1 MNTVELS
8 VRTQLQKIIDE
19 LDTLSKKGKD
29 TSDAMTELGHSVGKS
44 MEGQIKK
51 TETMFGRIRGL
62 AGSTAKAMGDDF
74 KNLFNVA
81 GLAQGLKLGGIFS
94 DNIKETMALT
104 DTIRKLG
111 GIFGIAQGEF
121 VSFQKRMVDGLAEVG
136 LGADAAS
143 NALKGLSETQ
153 VRGQENLIAY
163 AKASGML
170 ASVSGQK
177 GQEGSIAKGIATT
190 ITAGGGNVNDPAVF
204 ARMVDA
210 MRKSF
215 NATGQNP
222 TQILATLAQIMEKM
236 PADLRKNIGPE
247 GLVDLAS
254 IGQVAGKNAT
264 AFLEEYLSKSPIAR
278 KHLEA
283 RGFGGVFDEKGL
295 NVDKFR
301 KQAKNIFAQFGGDP
315 RLMAQ
320 TLGLSEDAAEGFVRL
335 YESLDKVSK
344 VQQKMRADTKQLED
358 QYKSAMTMSEA
369 FAGSLNKV
377 KSSFSGP
384 IAAIT
389 NGLSEALVKAM
400 DTSLTDLG
408 KYLPKALASMLQ
420 KAQEK
425 APDALGK
432 NIGSTAVV
440 VGGGVLTALLA
451 GGGIKRLFGG
461 IVGAGNVASKAKGVA
476 ESEIYSQ
483 ITGKQVTPV
492 YVTNVSE
499 FSALGGGLN
508 TSPVGGGGKLAVAGK
523 IAAAGGLGYVV
534 GDVLNSLIEG
544 TGFDKALTSFVQEI
558 AADLD
563 PNVQRARAKQVQA
576 EQETSAKVIEKSIE
590 KVKDAGL
597 ISEASSFESIVRTI
611 VENKAENF
619 RVTSE
624 VQRGPVIVANY
635 PNNGR

>member
-1 MNTVELS
+1 
-8 VRTQLQKIIDE
+8 
-19 LDTLSKKGKD
+19 
-29 TSDAMTELGHSVGKS
+29 
-44 MEGQIKK
+44 
-51 TETMFGRIRGL
+51 
-62 AGSTAKAMGDDF
+62 
-74 KNLFNVA
+74 
-81 GLAQGLKLGGIFS
+81 
-94 DNIKETMALT
+94 
-104 DTIRKLG
+104 
-111 GIFGIAQGEF
+111 
-121 VSFQKRMVDGLAEVG
+121 
-136 LGADAAS
+136 
-143 NALKGLSETQ
+143 
-153 VRGQENLIAY
+153 
-163 AKASGML
+163 ML

-236 PADLRKNIGPE
+236 PADLRKKIGPE

-264 AFLEEYLSKSPIAR
+264 AFLEEYLSKSPVAR

-295 NVDKFR
+295 NVEKFR

-400 DTSLTDLG
+400 DTSLADLG
-408 KYLPKALASMLQ
+408 KYLPKSLASMLQ

-451 GGGIKRLFGG
+451 GGGIKRLVSGFG
-461 IVGAGNVASKAKGVA
+461 VGKARGA
-476 ESEIYSQ
+476 MESAAFEKL
-483 ITGKQVTPV
+483 TGEKVTPV
-492 YVTNVSE
+492 HVTNVSE
-499 FSALGGGLN
+499 FGALGGGLN
-508 TSPVGGGGKLAVAGK
+508 TSSVGGGGKLAVAGK
-523 IAAAGGLGYVV
+523 LAAAGGLGYVI

-563 PNVQRARAKQVQA
+563 PNVQQARAKQVQA
-576 EQETSAKVIEKSIE
+576 EQATAVKVQEKSIK
-590 KVKDAGL
+590 KVEDAGI
-597 ISEASSFESIVRTI
+597 ISKPSSFESVVRTV
-611 VENKAENF
+611 VENKAANF

-624 VQRGPVIVANY
+624 VQRGPVVVANY

>member
-121 VSFQKRMVDGLAEVG
+121 VSFQERMVDGLAEVG

-222 TQILATLAQIMEKM
+222 TQILATLSQIMEKM

-264 AFLEEYLSKSPIAR
+264 AFLEEYLSKSPVAR

-408 KYLPKALASMLQ
+408 KYLPKSLASMLQ

-451 GGGIKRLFGG
+451 GGGIKRLFGNIGLGKAQG
-461 IVGAGNVASKAKGVA
+461 IA
-476 ESEIYSQ
+476 ESEAYAQ
-483 ITGKQVTPV
+483 ITGRQVTPV
-492 YVTNVSE
+492 YVTNFSE
-499 FSALGGGLN
+499 IGGLGAGNLVGAGAGAGGGFVKGAAGLGLGVGIGVALGEAISGPFDEIVQYALGGF
-508 TSPVGGGGKLAVAGK
+508 GKNEQKLYEAKQKTQAK
-523 IAAAGGLGYVV
+523 
-534 GDVLNSLIEG
+534 
-544 TGFDKALTSFVQEI
+544 VQET
-558 AADLD
+558 
-563 PNVQRARAKQVQA
+563 KQA
-576 EQETSAKVIEKSIE
+576 EAK
-590 KVKDAGL
+590 KDL
-597 ISEASSFESIVRTI
+597 
-611 VENKAENF
+611 ENKGFLPPSNAF
-619 RVTSE
+619 PSGVRVEIDMKNRDLIAVPTPL
-624 VQRGPVIVANY
+624 RGQATVANY